1 MSCLMTLR
9 RGSRRGDSNP
19 RPLHYERDSSAA
31 AVVWVTALSALALA
45 LARSSQARPGHSLF
59 VRGDC
64 PLGEARHAELVRGG
78 ARLVD
83 ELAALG

>member
-1 MSCLMTLR
+1 VIRSLPEAVPT
-9 RGSRRGDSNP
+9 P
-19 RPLHYERDSSAA
+19 PLAFGRDP
-31 AVVWVTALSALALA
+31 VTARAPDTRRTHGIADCYDPLA

-78 ARLVD
+78 ARLLE